1 MKKKEYVPE
10 ILFLAALFFFILM
23 WTVVQPFNVSPDE
36 HMRYQI
42 VEYIMKH
49 GTLPEG

>member
-23 WTVVQPFNVSPDE
+23 WTVVQAVQRFA
-36 HMRYQI
+36 
-42 VEYIMKH
+42 
-49 GTLPEG
+49 G